1 MEIHYRKDQNNK
13 KSGEEST
20 PAIKNQNITK
30 SP

>member
-20 PAIKNQNITK
+20 PAIKNQDITK
-30 SP
+30 